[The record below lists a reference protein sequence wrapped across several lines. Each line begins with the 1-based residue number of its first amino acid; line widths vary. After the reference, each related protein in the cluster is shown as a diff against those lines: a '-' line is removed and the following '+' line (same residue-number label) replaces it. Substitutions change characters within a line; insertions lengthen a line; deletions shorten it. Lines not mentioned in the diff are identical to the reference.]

1 MGKKIK
7 ITERQLALI
16 GKFMNETTSNVR
28 LKNRIQDFLEADY
41 EPSGGVKRIAN
52 EFHNTALI
60 KKKIDG
66 EMITPNTLAKYIKQ
80 KFDGLN
86 TKEINNSIEGW
97 FHKDYNRETGMRK
110 K

>member
-1 MGKKIK
+1 M
-7 ITERQLALI
+7 RLI
-16 GKFMNETTSNVR
+16 GKFMTETTANVR

-66 EMITPNTLAKYIKQ
+66 EMITPNSLAKYIKQ
-80 KFDGLN
+80 KFNLG
-86 TKEINNSIEGW
+86 TKEINGCIEGW
-97 FHKDYNRETGMRK
+97 FYGDYNRETGMRK